1 MSVVEP
7 LVGVL
12 DKTDEAKGGKMS
24 DRMSVVSRDGAG
36 EHIPYHRYIVFSCM
50 ILAVQV
56 TVLLL
61 LDRQWFCACGS
72 VRFWQGTLDPAQ
84 NSQQLTDAYSF
95 LHLAFG
101 CGLFLWL
108 KAIRP
113 HWHLARRATYAFA
126 SSALW
131 EIFENLPFIIQMFG
145 TEGSGLRYSGDSI
158 ANSLA
163 DTFIAILGFAAASRL
178 PTAWTV
184 SAMIG
189 LEVATFLLIGDG
201 VVAGM
206 LRIITSA
213 ARI

>member
-1 MSVVEP
+1 
-7 LVGVL
+7 
-12 DKTDEAKGGKMS
+12 
-24 DRMSVVSRDGAG
+24 MSVVSRAEAGA
-36 EHIPYHRYIVFSCM
+36 HSPYGRYIFFSCV
-50 ILAVQV
+50 ILVLQV

-61 LDRQWFCACGS
+61 LDRQWVCACGS
-72 VRFWQGTLDPAQ
+72 VRLWQGALDPAQ
-84 NSQQLTDAYSF
+84 NSQQLTDPYSF

-113 HWHLARRATYAFA
+113 HWNLARRATYALA

-131 EIFENLPFIIQMFG
+131 EIFENLPFIIQIFG

-158 ANSLA
+158 ANSLG
-163 DTFIAILGFAAASRL
+163 DTVIAILGFAVASRL
-178 PTAWTV
+178 RAAWTV

-189 LEVATFLLIGDG
+189 LEVATFLLIGDS

-213 ARI
+213 TI

>member
-1 MSVVEP
+1 
-7 LVGVL
+7 
-12 DKTDEAKGGKMS
+12 MS
-24 DRMSVVSRDGAG
+24 DRMSVVSRAEAGA
-36 EHIPYHRYIVFSCM
+36 HSPYGRYIFISFV
-50 ILAVQV
+50 ILVLQI

-72 VRFWQGTLDPAQ
+72 VRLWQGALDPAQ
-84 NSQQLTDAYSF
+84 NSQQLTDPYSF

-113 HWHLARRATYAFA
+113 QWHLARRATYALA
-126 SSALW
+126 SSVLW
-131 EIFENLPFIIQMFG
+131 EIFENLPFIIQIFG

-158 ANSLA
+158 ANSFA
-163 DTFIAILGFAAASRL
+163 DTVIAILGFLVASRL
-178 PTAWTV
+178 RTGWTV

-189 LEVATFLLIGDG
+189 LELATFLLIGDS

-206 LRIITSA
+206 LRIIVSA
-213 ARI
+213 TTI